1 MKFKRKNK
9 KENKVSFIGLVLIY
23 FIVLFSISV
32 AYSLLNVKLNIESS
46 ATINAGKFSYTYVED
61 SSWNNGDFYYYQF
74 TPTITYLGNE
84 SITGW
89 QINIYVP
96 SDTEVT
102 GCYNASSCEVVGNVL
117 RIRNAS
123 YNGVMTSGSTASPGF
138 QLKMTDPSY
147 EFVIISTNFYV
158 NGGTVVDPV
167 DPPGPTEPDNPE
179 PTDPDEPIN
188 PDEPKILT
196 GVTAAFT
203 AQSGWG
209 NITSYTLDIK
219 NKSETNLTSWR
230 IEIEWPEGSE
240 VANLWNANY
249 VMSGTTLI
257 LTGPDWSTGLN
268 VGATVNAGMQ
278 VIIPNSVPPYSN
290 HIVSFTGVTENN
302 EDVVIKID

>member
-23 FIVLFSISV
+23 FVVLFSISV

-46 ATINAGKFSYTYVED
+46 ATIDVGKFSYTYVED
-61 SSWNNGDFYYYQF
+61 NSWNNGNFYYYQF

-89 QINIYVP
+89 QIYIYVP

-123 YNGVMTSGSTASPGF
+123 YNGVMTNGSTASPGF

-167 DPPGPTEPDNPE
+167 EPPDPVD
-179 PTDPDEPIN
+179 PTDPDEPQV
-188 PDEPKILT
+188 LT
-196 GVTAAFT
+196 GVTATFT

-219 NKSETNLTSWR
+219 NESETNLSSWR

-240 VANLWNANY
+240 VVNLWNVNY

-257 LTGPDWSTGLN
+257 LTGPNWSTGLN
-268 VGATVNAGMQ
+268 VGATLNAGMQ
-278 VIIPNSVPPYSN
+278 IIIPNSVPPYSN
-290 HIVSFTGVTENN
+290 RIVSFTGVTQNN
-302 EDVVIKID
+302 EDVVIAID